1 MVDSIQ
7 SLIEVRPVLDEMLQ
21 GQAIALTDEEW
32 EILIELTTILEPCKV
47 VVEALCREDADLL
60 SAEISLKWLFTT
72 LENIGN
78 PLALELSEEFKV
90 EIEKR
95 WPTDTPGLLKYL
107 NDPDKIKPPQPQQL
121 GRNRT
126 KRQKISDNFKG
137 SI

>member
-90 EIEKR
+90 
-95 WPTDTPGLLKYL
+95 DTAGLLKYL